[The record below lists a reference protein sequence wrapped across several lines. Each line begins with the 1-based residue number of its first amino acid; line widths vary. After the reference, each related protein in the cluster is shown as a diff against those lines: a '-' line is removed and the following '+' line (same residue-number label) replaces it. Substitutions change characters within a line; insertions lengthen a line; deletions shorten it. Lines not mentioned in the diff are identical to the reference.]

1 MQPAGKVRIG
11 LFNATATGI
20 HDMTRRA
27 ASNPAKH
34 RNAGSRTA
42 ARAARGISPEEWR
55 ARVELAAAYRLT
67 ALMGWTDMLGTHISC
82 RVPDTHDQFLINP
95 YGLLFEEMTASDL
108 IKCDIEGAKLSES
121 PYEVNSAGFTIH
133 SAIHM
138 NCPGADA
145 VMHCHTQY
153 GVAVASQK
161 DGLLPLTQMALTALS
176 QVRYHDFE
184 GVAEDH
190 NERER
195 LVKDLGDGGMLILR
209 NHGTLSVGTSIGEMF
224 ARMYR
229 LERACKMQITAM
241 TGGAALNLLPDE
253 VVKHTVDQGQFIYG
267 PGGRGA
273 GGKLMWAALM
283 RKLDRESPGYAS

>member
-1 MQPAGKVRIG
+1 MTRAVNSSVKSKRKVTASPAKKRRPVAGK
-11 LFNATATGI
+11 TA
-20 HDMTRRA
+20 
-27 ASNPAKH
+27 
-34 RNAGSRTA
+34 SRKPS
-42 ARAARGISPEEWR
+42 GISAAEWQ

-67 ALMGWTDMLGTHISC
+67 AMMGWTDMLGTHISC
-82 RVPDTHDQFLINP
+82 RVPGTHDQFLINP

-108 IKCDIEGAKLSES
+108 IKCDVEGRKLSKS

-133 SAIHM
+133 SAVHM
-138 NCPGADA
+138 GCPGAEG

-161 DGLLPLTQMALTALS
+161 DGLLPLTQMSLTALS

-184 GVAEDH
+184 GVAENHD
-190 NERER
+190 ERER
-195 LVKDLGDGGMLILR
+195 LVKDLGNGSMLILR
-209 NHGTLSVGTSIGEMF
+209 NHGTLTVGRSIGEMF

-241 TGGAALNLLPDE
+241 TGGAALNHLPGE
-253 VVKHTVDQGQFIYG
+253 VVRHTIDQGEFIYG
-267 PGGRGA
+267 ENGRGA

>member
-1 MQPAGKVRIG
+1 MK
-11 LFNATATGI
+11 
-20 HDMTRRA
+20 RRA
-27 ASNPAKH
+27 STALAKH
-34 RNAGSRTA
+34 RPAGTRKRP
-42 ARAARGISPEEWR
+42 ARAAKQVLLGGAAKQVPLEGTARKINAAEWQ

-82 RVPDTHDQFLINP
+82 RVPGTHDQFLINP
-95 YGLLFEEMTASDL
+95 YGLLFEEMTATAL
-108 IKCDIEGAKLSES
+108 IKCDLEGNKLSDS
-121 PYEVNSAGFTIH
+121 AYAVNSAGFTIH

-184 GVAEDH
+184 GVAEDL

-209 NHGTLSVGTSIGEMF
+209 NHGTLSVGRSIGEMF

-229 LERACKMQITAM
+229 LERACKFQITAM
-241 TGGAALNLLPDE
+241 TGGAELNRLPDE
-253 VVKHTVDQGQFIYG
+253 VVKHTVEQGQFIYG
-267 PGGRGA
+267 EGGRGA
-273 GGKLMWAALM
+273 GGKLMWAALL
-283 RKLDRESPGYAS
+283 RKLDKEAPGYAT

>member
-1 MQPAGKVRIG
+1 MKRLAKT
-11 LFNATATGI
+11 TAKKSKT
-20 HDMTRRA
+20 
-27 ASNPAKH
+27 PAK
-34 RNAGSRTA
+34 RRTA
-42 ARAARGISPEEWR
+42 SAAKPATRRGISAAEWQ

-67 ALMGWTDMLGTHISC
+67 AMMGWTDMLGTHISC
-82 RVPDTHDQFLINP
+82 RVPGTHDQFLINP

-108 IKCDIEGAKLSES
+108 IKCDVEGRKLSDS

-133 SAIHM
+133 SAVHM
-138 NCPGADA
+138 GCPSAEG

-161 DGLLPLTQMALTALS
+161 DGLLPLTQMSLTALS

-184 GVAEDH
+184 GVAENHD
-190 NERER
+190 ERER
-195 LVKDLGDGGMLILR
+195 LVQDLGNGSMLILR
-209 NHGTLSVGTSIGEMF
+209 NHGTLTVGRSIGEMF

-241 TGGAALNLLPDE
+241 TGGATLNHLPGE
-253 VVKHTVDQGQFIYG
+253 VVRHTIEQGELIYG
-267 PGGRGA
+267 ENGRGA

-283 RKLDRESPGYAS
+283 RKLDRESPGYAA

>member
-1 MQPAGKVRIG
+1 MK
-11 LFNATATGI
+11 
-20 HDMTRRA
+20 RRA
-27 ASNPAKH
+27 STALAKH
-34 RNAGSRTA
+34 RPAGTRKRP
-42 ARAARGISPEEWR
+42 ARAAKQVLLGGAAKQVPLGGAARKINAAEWQ

-82 RVPDTHDQFLINP
+82 RVPGTHDQFLINP
-95 YGLLFEEMTASDL
+95 YGLLFEEMTASAL
-108 IKCDIEGAKLSES
+108 IKCDVDGSKLSES

-161 DGLLPLTQMALTALS
+161 EGLLPLTQMALTALS

-184 GVAEDH
+184 GVAEDL

-209 NHGTLSVGTSIGEMF
+209 NHGTLSVGRSIGEMF
-224 ARMYR
+224 SRMYR
-229 LERACKMQITAM
+229 LERACKFQITAM
-241 TGGAALNLLPDE
+241 TGGAELNRLPDE
-253 VVKHTVDQGQFIYG
+253 VVKHTVEQGQFIYG
-267 PGGRGA
+267 EGGRGA
-273 GGKLMWAALM
+273 GGKLMWAALL
-283 RKLDRESPGYAS
+283 RKLDKEAPGYAT

>member
-1 MQPAGKVRIG
+1 MKK
-11 LFNATATGI
+11 
-20 HDMTRRA
+20 RA
-27 ASNPAKH
+27 APAK
-34 RNAGSRTA
+34 RKAVTSRKRS
-42 ARAARGISPEEWR
+42 ARPARGVSAAEWQ

-67 ALMGWTDMLGTHISC
+67 AMMGWTDMLGTHISC
-82 RVPDTHDQFLINP
+82 RVPGSHDQFLINP
-95 YGLLFEEMTASDL
+95 YGLLFEEVTASDL
-108 IKCDIEGAKLSES
+108 IKCDIEGNKLSKS
-121 PYEVNSAGFTIH
+121 PYEINSAGFTIH
-133 SAIHM
+133 SAVHM
-138 NCPGADA
+138 NCPDAEA

-161 DGLLPLTQMALTALS
+161 QGLLPLTQMSLTALS

-195 LVKDLGDGGMLILR
+195 LVRDLGDGSMLILR
-209 NHGTLSVGTSIGEMF
+209 NHGTLTVGRSVGEMF

-241 TGGAALNLLPDE
+241 TGGAELNRLPDE
-253 VVKHTVDQGQFIYG
+253 VVNHTIDQGRFIYG
-267 PGGRGA
+267 ESGRGA

-283 RKLDRESPGYAS
+283 RKLDRECPGYAS

>member
-1 MQPAGKVRIG
+1 
-11 LFNATATGI
+11 
-20 HDMTRRA
+20 MTRRA
-27 ASNPAKH
+27 ANPSAKH
-34 RNAGSRTA
+34 RNANSRTRPA

-82 RVPDTHDQFLINP
+82 RVPGTHDQFLINP

-108 IKCDIEGAKLSES
+108 IKCDIEGGKLSES

-184 GVAEDH
+184 GVAEDL

-209 NHGTLSVGTSIGEMF
+209 NHGTLSVGTSISEMF

-241 TGGAALNLLPDE
+241 TGGAALNRLPDE
-253 VVKHTVDQGQFIYG
+253 VVKHTVEQGQFIYG

-273 GGKLMWAALM
+273 GGKLMWEALM

>member
-1 MQPAGKVRIG
+1 
-11 LFNATATGI
+11 
-20 HDMTRRA
+20 MTRRA
-27 ASNPAKH
+27 TTPTSKH
-34 RNAGSRTA
+34 RKADSRKRPA

-67 ALMGWTDMLGTHISC
+67 AMMGWTDMLGTHISC
-82 RVPDTHDQFLINP
+82 RVPGSHEQFLINP
-95 YGLLFEEMTASDL
+95 YGLLFDEITASDL
-108 IKCDIEGAKLSES
+108 IKCDIDGRKLSES

-138 NCPGADA
+138 NCAAADA

-153 GVAVASQK
+153 GVGVASQK
-161 DGLLPLTQMALTALS
+161 QGLLPLTQMALTALS

-184 GVAEDH
+184 GVAENH
-190 NERER
+190 EERER

-209 NHGTLSVGTSIGEMF
+209 NHGTLTVGRSIGEMF

-229 LERACKMQITAM
+229 LERACKFQITAM
-241 TGGAALNLLPDE
+241 TGGAELNRLPDE
-253 VVKHTVDQGQFIYG
+253 VVNHTIEQGQFIYG
-267 PGGRGA
+267 EGGRGA

>member
-1 MQPAGKVRIG
+1 MK
-11 LFNATATGI
+11 
-20 HDMTRRA
+20 HRA
-27 ASNPAKH
+27 ATTKKH
-34 RNAGSRTA
+34 RPAAARKRPARTA
-42 ARAARGISPEEWR
+42 KQTLAGGAPRGIGAAEWQ

-82 RVPDTHDQFLINP
+82 RVPGSHDQYLINP

-108 IKCDIEGAKLSES
+108 IKCDVEGRKLSES

-133 SAIHM
+133 SAVHM

-161 DGLLPLTQMALTALS
+161 DGLLPLTQMSLTALS

-184 GVAEDH
+184 GVAENLD
-190 NERER
+190 ERER
-195 LVKDLGDGGMLILR
+195 LVKDLGDGSMLILR
-209 NHGTLSVGTSIGEMF
+209 NHGTLTVGRSVGEMF

-241 TGGAALNLLPDE
+241 TGGAPLNHLPSE
-253 VVKHTVDQGQFIYG
+253 VVRHTIEQGQFIYG
-267 PGGRGA
+267 ENGRGA

>member
-1 MQPAGKVRIG
+1 MKRKTVHASRKSPVKKRNIKRSVRPAGIS
-11 LFNATATGI
+11 
-20 HDMTRRA
+20 A
-27 ASNPAKH
+27 A
-34 RNAGSRTA
+34 
-42 ARAARGISPEEWR
+42 EWQ

-67 ALMGWTDMLGTHISC
+67 AMMGWTDMLGTHISC
-82 RVPDTHDQFLINP
+82 RVPGSNDQFLINP

-108 IKCDIEGAKLSES
+108 IKCDIDGRKLTAS

-138 NCPGADA
+138 NCHDAEA

-161 DGLLPLTQMALTALS
+161 QGLLPLNQMALTALS

-184 GVAEDH
+184 GVAENHD
-190 NERER
+190 ERER
-195 LVKDLGDGGMLILR
+195 LVRDLGDGSMLILR
-209 NHGTLSVGTSIGEMF
+209 NHGTLTIGADIGEMF

-229 LERACKMQITAM
+229 LERACKFQITAM
-241 TGGAALNLLPDE
+241 SGGAELNHLPGE
-253 VVKHTVDQGQFIYG
+253 VINHTIEQGNMIYG

-273 GGKLMWAALM
+273 GGKLMWAALL

>member
-1 MQPAGKVRIG
+1 MK
-11 LFNATATGI
+11 
-20 HDMTRRA
+20 RRA
-27 ASNPAKH
+27 STALAKH
-34 RNAGSRTA
+34 RPAGPRKRP
-42 ARAARGISPEEWR
+42 ARAARKINAAEWQ

-82 RVPDTHDQFLINP
+82 RVPGTHDQFLINP
-95 YGLLFEEMTASDL
+95 YGLLFEEMTASAL
-108 IKCDIEGAKLSES
+108 IKCDVEGNKLSDS
-121 PYEVNSAGFTIH
+121 AYAVNSAGFTIH

-161 DGLLPLTQMALTALS
+161 EGLLPLTQMALTALS

-184 GVAEDH
+184 GVAEDL

-209 NHGTLSVGTSIGEMF
+209 NHGTLSVGRSIGEMF

-229 LERACKMQITAM
+229 LERACKFQITAM
-241 TGGAALNLLPDE
+241 TGGAELNRLPDE
-253 VVKHTVDQGQFIYG
+253 VVKHTVEQGRFIYG
-267 PGGRGA
+267 EGGRGA
-273 GGKLMWAALM
+273 GGKLMWAALL
-283 RKLDRESPGYAS
+283 RKLDKEAPGYAT

>member
-11 LFNATATGI
+11 LFTDTATGI

-42 ARAARGISPEEWR
+42 ARAARGIIPEEWR

-82 RVPDTHDQFLINP
+82 RVPGTHDQFLINP

-209 NHGTLSVGTSIGEMF
+209 NHGTLSVGTSIGEMSRRTRRRRQTDVGGSDAQAGSGIAGLRQLIPIHQHG
-224 ARMYR
+224 AR
-229 LERACKMQITAM
+229 
-241 TGGAALNLLPDE
+241 LPQPA
-253 VVKHTVDQGQFIYG
+253 TVPLSFWRI
-267 PGGRGA
+267 PI
-273 GGKLMWAALM
+273 
-283 RKLDRESPGYAS
+283 

>member
-1 MQPAGKVRIG
+1 
-11 LFNATATGI
+11 
-20 HDMTRRA
+20 MTRRA
-27 ASNPAKH
+27 ATPSAK
-34 RNAGSRTA
+34 RRKSDSRKRPA
-42 ARAARGISPEEWR
+42 ARAARGISPAEWQ

-67 ALMGWTDMLGTHISC
+67 ALMDWTDMLGTHISC
-82 RVPDTHDQFLINP
+82 RVPDSHDQFLINP

-108 IKCDIEGAKLSES
+108 IKCDIAGNKLSDS

-133 SAIHM
+133 SAVHM

-195 LVKDLGDGGMLILR
+195 LVKDLGDGGMMILR
-209 NHGTLSVGTSIGEMF
+209 NHGTLSVGTSIAEMF

-241 TGGAALNLLPDE
+241 TGGADLNRLPDE
-253 VVKHTVDQGQFIYG
+253 VVKHTVEQGQFIYG